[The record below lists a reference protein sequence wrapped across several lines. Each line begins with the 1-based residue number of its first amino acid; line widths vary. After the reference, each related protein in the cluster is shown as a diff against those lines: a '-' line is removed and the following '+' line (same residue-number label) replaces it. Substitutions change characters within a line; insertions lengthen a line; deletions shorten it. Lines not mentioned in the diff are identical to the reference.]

1 MGLARWAKKTLDRNR
16 RSRSA
21 ISTIMANL
29 TMLIIVVVLS
39 SILFVWAISSFGAY
53 QGGAGYWFSSRSL
66 ANQERMSIEG
76 VYLYNCPSGSTSCVA
91 NHAYALVY
99 VRNVG
104 TIPFTIAS
112 LYLNQT
118 LYQWTPLL
126 QYNVSQVYPV
136 GIVPTQ
142 VPGYNAN
149 PSSFPGMDM
158 TLSGQGATHGQ
169 WTVTVATQRGTVL
182 STTVVCC

>member
-1 MGLARWAKKTLDRNR
+1 MGLVKWAKKILDRNR

-29 TMLIIVVVLS
+29 TMLVIVVVLS

-66 ANQERMSIEG
+66 ANQERMTIEG
-76 VYLYNCPSGSTSCVA
+76 TYLYTCPTGSSNCVA
-91 NHAYALVY
+91 GHSYGLVY

-118 LYQWTPLL
+118 LYQMPSL
-126 QYNVSQVYPV
+126 QYNVSQVEPV
-136 GIVPTQ
+136 GISPSQ
-142 VPGYNAN
+142 VSSSSTYPGL
-149 PSSFPGMDM
+149 DM
-158 TLSGQGATHGQ
+158 TLVGQALKSGS
-169 WTVTVATQRGTVL
+169 WTVTVATQRGTVI
-182 STTVVCC
+182 STTTVV

>member
-1 MGLARWAKKTLDRNR
+1 MSLVRWAKKTLDRNR
-16 RSRSA
+16 RSRKA

-29 TMLIIVVVLS
+29 TMLIIVVVLA

-76 VYLYNCPSGSTSCVA
+76 VYLYVCPSGDSNGCVA
-91 NHAYALVY
+91 GQSYALVY

-118 LYQWTPLL
+118 LYSWTPLM
-126 QYNVSQVYPV
+126 QFNVSQVEPV
-136 GIVPTQ
+136 GIQASQ
-142 VPGYNAN
+142 VSN
-149 PSSFPGMDM
+149 PSAYAGFNMN
-158 TLSGQGATHGQ
+158 LFGQTATHGQ
-169 WTVTVATQRGTVL
+169 WSVTVATQRGTVV

>member
-1 MGLARWAKKTLDRNR
+1 MSLVRWARKTIDRNR
-16 RSRSA
+16 RSQKA

-53 QGGAGYWFSSRSL
+53 QGGAGYWFSSRSQ
-66 ANQERMSIEG
+66 ANQERMNIEG
-76 VYLYNCPSGSTSCVA
+76 VYFYSSSNT
-91 NHAYALVY
+91 NYALVY

-118 LYQWTPLL
+118 LYTFPLL
-126 QYNVSQVYPV
+126 QYNVSQVEPV
-136 GIVPTQ
+136 GIPASQ
-142 VPGYNAN
+142 VPN
-149 PSSFPGMDM
+149 PSAYAGVCM
-158 TLSGQGATHGQ
+158 TCVSQALVHGS
-169 WTVTVATQRGTVL
+169 WTVTVATQRGTVV
-182 STTVVCC
+182 STTTVY